1 MPLWVR
7 TGAITLAVAVVLFV
21 LLWISQEATLV
32 PVTLIAMSAVIPAA
46 VICWVVEKY
55 DRTGIS
61 FHTLALTFLAGGT
74 IGVMG
79 AMVVYLLTG
88 ITFAVLAGLAEEPGK
103 LLATSWRWRHPA
115 YDRPMDGLIIGTV
128 AGFGFAVVETAGY
141 GLRALLEGDSLK
153 MGLEGLLLTM
163 VVRGLTS
170 PFCHGLWTGIL
181 AAAFWQSGRSLKRA
195 FRSKVFWVGAA
206 WAVGLHALWNG
217 SSMLTEP
224 DAHSVGCGTLLFIGL
239 GYALMLVTAALS
251 VWQYRGLLLHNGY
264 RR

>member
-1 MPLWVR
+1 
-7 TGAITLAVAVVLFV
+7 
-21 LLWISQEATLV
+21 
-32 PVTLIAMSAVIPAA
+32 
-46 VICWVVEKY
+46 
-55 DRTGIS
+55 
-61 FHTLALTFLAGGT
+61 
-74 IGVMG
+74 
-79 AMVVYLLTG
+79 
-88 ITFAVLAGLAEEPGK
+88 
-103 LLATSWRWRHPA
+103 
-115 YDRPMDGLIIGTV
+115 MDGLIIGTV

-141 GLRALLEGDSLK
+141 GLCALLEGDSLK

-264 RR
+264 RREKRFPNQPRAPARGPTKPLAGAGAGWETASRSANRSGPRRGSRAASVEARGFEPRSQGESASASTCVALLFSTGRTLRRRPSCSSFAFPGAGRAKD

>member
-103 LLATSWRWRHPA
+103 LLATSWRLAPS
-115 YDRPMDGLIIGTV
+115 
-128 AGFGFAVVETAGY
+128 
-141 GLRALLEGDSLK
+141 GLRPADGRADYRHRRRLRLR
-153 MGLEGLLLTM
+153 
-163 VVRGLTS
+163 RG
-170 PFCHGLWTGIL
+170 
-181 AAAFWQSGRSLKRA
+181 
-195 FRSKVFWVGAA
+195 
-206 WAVGLHALWNG
+206 
-217 SSMLTEP
+217 
-224 DAHSVGCGTLLFIGL
+224 
-239 GYALMLVTAALS
+239 
-251 VWQYRGLLLHNGY
+251 
-264 RR
+264 